1 MERERAEELVARYT
15 DTLLRIGYTWL
26 GDLDD
31 AKDICQTALIR
42 AWQADKTFP
51 SPEEERAWII
61 RVGINVCKDWKKSA
75 WFRHRASLEETLPLA
90 VEPPEEEGVLEL
102 VQTLPLKYRRV
113 IYLRYYE
120 GYEVKEIA
128 RLLGQSPALV
138 SNHLSRARQKLRT
151 LWKEE
156 RYGTVSQ

>member
-1 MERERAEELVARYT
+1 MEHERAEHLVAQYT

-31 AKDICQTALIR
+31 AKDICQIALIQ
-42 AWQADKTFP
+42 AWEAGKTFP

-61 RVGINVCKDWKKSA
+61 RVAINACKDWKKSA
-75 WFRHRASLEETLPLA
+75 WFRHRARLEETLPLT
-90 VEPPEEEGVLEL
+90 VEPPKEDGLLDL
-102 VQTLPLKYRRV
+102 VQSLPLKYRRV

-128 RLLGQSPALV
+128 KLLGEKAELV
-138 SNHLSRARQKLRT
+138 SNHLSRARIKLRA

-156 RYGTVSQ
+156 KNGTVSE

>member
-1 MERERAEELVARYT
+1 MDSERAEHLVETYT

-31 AKDICQTALIR
+31 AKDVCQIALIR
-42 AWQADKTFP
+42 AWEAGKSFSDPK
-51 SPEEERAWII
+51 EERAWVI
-61 RVGINVCKDWKKSA
+61 RIGINACKDWKKSA
-75 WFRHRASLEETLPLA
+75 WFRHRASLEETLPLT
-90 VEPPEEEGVLEL
+90 VEPPEEDGVLEL

-128 RLLGQSPALV
+128 QLLGQTSALV

-156 RYGTVSQ
+156 RYGTVLQ